1 MGTTVNKIA
10 CQYAIVRF
18 APFVE
23 TGEFANVGIVMMAPK
38 NNYFGF
44 QLEIK
49 WHARVTN
56 FFNKFDPVVYRA
68 TLNNLRIEL
77 ERAAD
82 MLKQHGFD
90 KGLKTNK
97 VNFAAGLFDEI
108 IRPRETILRFGKLRT
123 ILTENPKETLKEL
136 FGYYVERNFVTKEYQ
151 ETALEKG
158 VRKLLTVE
166 KLGDRFVKATVGN
179 DEYHTNF
186 PFVEQK
192 NGHPIKIIKPLHLAQ
207 DEPSKILEHGGA
219 WLFRIQQLKKRG
231 LLPLPRNVL
240 FTLSGPTSGGNRGK
254 AYKDIEDDLRGVG
267 VGVAAYSEKQAIVDF
282 ASL

>member
-38 NNYFGF
+38 HRFFDF

-49 WHARVTN
+49 RHGRITN
-56 FFNKFDPVVYRA
+56 FFDKFDPKVYRA
-68 TLNNLRIEL
+68 TLYNLRDEL
-77 ERAAD
+77 DRAAN

-90 KGLKTNK
+90 KRLKANDI
-97 VNFAAGLFDEI
+97 NFATGLFKEI
-108 IRPRETILRFGKLRT
+108 IRPRETIIRFDNMRT
-123 ILTENPKETLKEL
+123 VLAGDPKETLKEL

-151 ETALEKG
+151 ETVLEKG
-158 VRKLLTVE
+158 VRKLLYDQ
-166 KLGDRFVKATVGN
+166 KMSDRFVKAIVGN

-186 PFVEQK
+186 PFVERR
-192 NGHPIKIIKPLHLAQ
+192 NEHPVKIIKPLHLAHE
-207 DEPSKILEHGGA
+207 EPSKILDHGGA
-219 WLFRIQQLKKRG
+219 WLFRINQLKKLG
-231 LLPLPRNVL
+231 LLPSKVL
-240 FTLSGPTSGGNRGK
+240 FTISGPDADGNRCK
-254 AYKDIEDDLRGVG
+254 AYKDIESGLLETG
-267 VGVAAYSEKQAIVDF
+267 VGVAAYSEKQKIVDF